1 MNQQQEEEEEDDKA
15 RHEGGWAHDWM
26 DGWIT
31 LAKALSLSAASK
43 TGENPINLN
52 NSQFINMRSISLKL
66 NHDPISSSSSS
77 PAAEYTRQRGHKKYR
92 ANEAKNH
99 FSQRQTQQMHTAID
113 RSMGQMTQI

>member
-1 MNQQQEEEEEDDKA
+1 MNQQQEEEEEDKA
-15 RHEGGWAHDWM
+15 RHEGGWAQWLDGWM
-26 DGWIT
+26 DYIGES
-31 LAKALSLSAASK
+31 SLSRSASK

-77 PAAEYTRQRGHKKYR
+77 PAAEYTRQRGHKKCR

-99 FSQRQTQQMHTAID
+99 FGQRQTQQMHTAID